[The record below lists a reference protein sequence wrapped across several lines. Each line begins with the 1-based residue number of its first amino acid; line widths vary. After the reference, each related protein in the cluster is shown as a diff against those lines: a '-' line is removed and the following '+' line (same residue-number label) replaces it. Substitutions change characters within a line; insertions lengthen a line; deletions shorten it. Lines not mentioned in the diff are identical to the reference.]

1 MVAHLVWDQRVA
13 GSNPVSPT
21 TLVDYLKL
29 DLPVQCIAGFYIFA
43 EQAHVDSTSF
53 EAFMTFARIY
63 RPAKTA
69 MQSGRAKS
77 NAWLLEFESAAV
89 RSSDPLMGWTSSTD
103 TQGQVCLAF
112 DTRDEAI
119 AYAQRYSLAFQVID
133 RQEPKRIP
141 RAYADN
147 FTFYRREPWSH

>member
-1 MVAHLVWDQRVA
+1 
-13 GSNPVSPT
+13 
-21 TLVDYLKL
+21 
-29 DLPVQCIAGFYIFA
+29 
-43 EQAHVDSTSF
+43 
-53 EAFMTFARIY
+53 MTFARIF
-63 RPAKTA
+63 RPAKNA

-77 NAWLLEFESAAV
+77 NVWMLEFESAAV
-89 RSSDPLMGWTSSTD
+89 RSSDPLMGWTSSAD
-103 TQGQVCLAF
+103 TQGQVRLTF

-119 AYAQRYSLAFQVID
+119 AYAQNYNLAFQVID